1 MLASANLEENRPLLV
16 LTALEDTWGTTQPLL
31 FLGEWCKRYER
42 RDMWS
47 KRANRTVPFHWD
59 DRRKLGEDYDY
70 LESLHKT
77 LLSSLS
83 QSLNQL
89 HGVSYENRYWQV
101 LLDPWLTSYLGV
113 MFDRWECLRYAFLEP
128 ELSSGGGVF
137 ISEASNFSAPYSYAE
152 FVQAAAYSDRWNQCI
167 YQRILQAEYANKLT
181 PLICSNRSNEIVGH
195 CADNRLRTTS
205 PIKKIWARCSR
216 LFNSINRSPSAIFLG
231 ATFSRW
237 ALVKLNLA
245 LGQLPYR
252 DPFQEPCYDMDG
264 AAPSEVAL
272 ARKDIEL
279 DWQEQSG
286 FEKFLKIS
294 IPSDLPKC
302 IVEDFSTLRQHARN
316 IAIRPKVVITGSSH
330 WDNAFAKAWIAEQ
343 SAAEAKFVVLEHGG
357 SLPPYKELFDFES
370 SIADVRVSWFRP
382 YNKKHLQLPPPR
394 FVERYGRRF
403 RLRRLLQRRKYCSLI
418 GNECALWVHR
428 AHFYPM
434 AHQWS
439 ASFAM
444 VLELFDR
451 LNPAIKSLF
460 RIKPYPASQGWN
472 SAQRFADA
480 LGPSLIYQ
488 ERSLERVYAMS
499 KVIVCSYPETTF
511 AEAMAS
517 GVPTVLVYPEQF
529 YELNPVAYPLLEI
542 LKGAKIVFGNPV
554 DAATH
559 LNAVWE
565 NPGEWWASPETVCA
579 RQEFNQQALRLGS
592 GWLREW
598 LAFLTPLTANGSRL
612 SQ

>member
-16 LTALEDTWGTTQPLL
+16 LTALENTWGTIQSLL

-42 RDMWS
+42 RDVWS
-47 KRANRTVPFHWD
+47 MRAHKTVPFHWD
-59 DRRKLGEDYDY
+59 DRRKLHEDYDY

-89 HGVSYENRYWQV
+89 HCVSYENRYWQV

-128 ELSSGGGVF
+128 ELSSGGIF
-137 ISEASNFSAPYSYAE
+137 ISVGGNFPAPYSYAE
-152 FVQAAAYSDRWNQCI
+152 FVQAAAYSDRWNQWI
-167 YQRILQAEYANKLT
+167 YQRILQAEYSNKLT
-181 PLICSNRSNEIVGH
+181 PLECSYPSNELTAPRIDNRS
-195 CADNRLRTTS
+195 RTTR
-205 PIKKIWARCSR
+205 PIHKIWGGCSR
-216 LFNSINRSPSAIFLG
+216 FFNSINGAPNVIFLG
-231 ATFSRW
+231 TTFGKS

-252 DPFQEPCYDMDG
+252 DPFHEIDYDTDG
-264 AAPSEVAL
+264 AAHSRVKQ

-279 DWQEQSG
+279 GWQERSD

-294 IPSDLPKC
+294 IPLDMPKS
-302 IVEDFSTLRQHARN
+302 IVEDFSTLRRHANN
-316 IAIRPKVVITGSSH
+316 IAIRPKVVVTGSGH

-343 SAAEAKFVVLEHGG
+343 TAGETKLVVLEHGG
-357 SLPPYKELFDFES
+357 SLPPYKELFDFEP

-382 YNKKHLQLPPPR
+382 YHKKHLQLPPPR
-394 FVERYGRRF
+394 FVDRYGRGF

-418 GNECALWVHR
+418 GNECPLWVHR

-444 VLELFDR
+444 VLELFGR

-460 RIKPYPASQGWN
+460 RIKPYPALQGWN

-480 LGPSLIYQ
+480 LSPSLIYQ
-488 ERSLERVYAMS
+488 ERYLERVYAMS
-499 KVIVCSYPETTF
+499 KVIVCTYPETTF

-517 GVPTVLVYPEQF
+517 GVPTVLVYPEHF

-565 NPGEWWASPETVCA
+565 NPDKWWDSPGTVHA
-579 RQEFNQQALRLGS
+579 RQEFNQQALCLGS

-598 LAFLTPLTANGSRL
+598 TAFLTQLTTNRPRL